1 MILKSFEDPNAHR
14 QKNIKHMYLSCIGT
28 RSIDSH
34 QIITGLDVKLQC
46 LNRDSSP
53 KMLQGQADQYSIVG
67 HCVSVDAS
75 LLVKLNLG
83 LTIGCGTCILLRLIR
98 INSQTHLCLLDR

>member
-1 MILKSFEDPNAHR
+1 MIHIIRN
-14 QKNIKHMYLSCIGT
+14 NIQNIYLSCIGT

-34 QIITGLDVKLQC
+34 EVITALDVKLQY

-75 LLVKLNLG
+75 LLVILNLG
-83 LTIGCGTCILLRLIR
+83 LTSGCGTCINLRLIR
-98 INSQTHLCLLDR
+98 VNQLKHKRIFLSS